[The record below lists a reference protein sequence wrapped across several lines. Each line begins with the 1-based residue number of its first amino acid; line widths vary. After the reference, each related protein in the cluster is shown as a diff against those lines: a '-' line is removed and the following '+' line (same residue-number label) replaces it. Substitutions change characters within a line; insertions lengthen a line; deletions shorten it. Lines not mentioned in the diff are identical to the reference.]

1 MGEGFSILEA
11 AATLR
16 FASRLKASHFHF
28 ANVQF
33 WENLSTYVASVTSGG
48 LTRGSIFFLFFFLG
62 EEAGTFRR
70 FEGVA
75 APDTSSEDELNEDG
89 LA

>member
-1 MGEGFSILEA
+1 MGEGFSILEGA
-11 AATLR
+11 TTLR

-33 WENLSTYVASVTSGG
+33 GESVNTYVASVTRVG
-48 LTRGSIFFLFFFLG
+48 LIRESIFFLFFFLG